1 MHKNE
6 SGEIVSAGTLSP
18 EFLAH
23 EESHG
28 YNEHTKCIQRLV
40 TKASEMGNGLGS
52 AWVKTCLRDFCK
64 AGDAIYSLTNHT
76 NKPMQHLFEK
86 TGFSL
91 IETTSVTGRE
101 AFGPFYIYK
110 RNR

>member
-1 MHKNE
+1 MYPKARDKKHQKWGMGWARL
-6 SGEIVSAGTLSP
+6 GENLS
-18 EFLAH
+18 
-23 EESHG
+23 
-28 YNEHTKCIQRLV
+28 KRLF
-40 TKASEMGNGLGS
+40 
-52 AWVKTCLRDFCK
+52 VKQGMPFIL
-64 AGDAIYSLTNHT
+64 LTNHT

-110 RNR
+110 KEIGDLSG